1 MPVQKLE
8 NDLFRIRRLK
18 LETGNDGQNVLRFF
32 ADPHVDGYV
41 LCFSS
46 GAPVRCAQLKQSLSE
61 EDLAVL
67 FGCKSVQKDGFRLQG
82 VLRRQMLNGA
92 FRDFQLA
99 PPATIQV
106 WAMVRGEGDQIT
118 LYVPDDDQICF
129 APILYQVELQR
140 SGEHV
145 ALTVRIQDPQLYP
158 DGALGYQVNQ
168 ENRIPIPRDC
178 INVPIW
184 FRAAPED
191 EIQVMPDDAYGGQ
204 YKRI

>member
-1 MPVQKLE
+1 
-8 NDLFRIRRLK
+8 
-18 LETGNDGQNVLRFF
+18 
-32 ADPHVDGYV
+32 VDGYV

-46 GAPVRCAQLKQSLSE
+46 GAPVRCKQLQQSLSE
-61 EDLAVL
+61 EELLAL
-67 FGCKSVQKDGFRLQG
+67 FYCKCVQKDGFRLQG

-145 ALTVRIQDPQLYP
+145 ALTVRIQDPPLSP

-168 ENRIPIPRDC
+168 KNRIPIPRDC
-178 INVPIW
+178 I
-184 FRAAPED
+184 
-191 EIQVMPDDAYGGQ
+191 
-204 YKRI
+204 